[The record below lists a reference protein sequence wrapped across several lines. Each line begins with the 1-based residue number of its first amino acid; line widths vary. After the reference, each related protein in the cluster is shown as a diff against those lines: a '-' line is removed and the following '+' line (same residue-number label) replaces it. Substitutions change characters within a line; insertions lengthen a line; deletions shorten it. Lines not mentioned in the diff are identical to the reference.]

1 MTHLRINKN
10 ETALEEYKIRDNYH
24 TILLAK
30 NYEGVKELNTVVG
43 NATKADHMYYKPRVT
58 FEEFFGLS
66 DNVIKLSAC
75 LQSPLNKIDERIEFL
90 KSDIVDIEEKL
101 QNANDTIKKE
111 LYKELLQERQ
121 KEYDYV
127 VGSRE
132 KLLNKYDYYEI
143 QYHNVPDQIEYNR
156 KLYELSK
163 KYNKPLV
170 ACTDTHNLNSYK
182 AECRLVYQKA
192 KTGAIFGTRKNDTS
206 ADFTSNENE
215 FDLNYK
221 SYDELVSAFKEQNS
235 LPMDVV
241 LQAIENT
248 NVIADSV
255 ENFELDLSIKYPRMY
270 DNDNE
275 ELENRVW
282 KMLDE
287 KIESG
292 IIPKEEE
299 TQFRENLKEELR
311 VFKKLDMSGFMLSMS
326 DICMWARNNDH
337 PLGFSRGSCGGS
349 CVAYVTD
356 IIDLDPVKWNTNFAR
371 FCNENR
377 HEVGD

>member
-1 MTHLRINKN
+1 MQRRPH
-10 ETALEEYKIRDNYH
+10 H
-24 TILLAK
+24 
-30 NYEGVKELNTVVG
+30 
-43 NATKADHMYYKPRVT
+43 
-58 FEEFFGLS
+58 S
-66 DNVIKLSAC
+66 
-75 LQSPLNKIDERIEFL
+75 SPLL
-90 KSDIVDIEEKL
+90 VP
-101 QNANDTIKKE
+101 A
-111 LYKELLQERQ
+111 
-121 KEYDYV
+121 
-127 VGSRE
+127 RE

-170 ACTDTHNLNSYK
+170 ACTDTHNLNPYK
-182 AECRLVYQKA
+182 AECRLVFQKA

-235 LPMDVV
+235 LPVEVV

-282 KMLDE
+282 NMLDE
-287 KIESG
+287 KIEAG

-299 TQFRENLKEELR
+299 AQFRENLKEELR

-337 PLGFSRGSCGGS
+337 PLGPSRGSCGGS